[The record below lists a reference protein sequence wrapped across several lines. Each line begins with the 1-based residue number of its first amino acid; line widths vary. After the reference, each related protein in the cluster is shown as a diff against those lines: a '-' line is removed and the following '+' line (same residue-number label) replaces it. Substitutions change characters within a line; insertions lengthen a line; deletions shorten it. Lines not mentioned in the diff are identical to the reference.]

1 MARVFTVRWPIF
13 ARLEAVLFFPVSL
26 MLAGEI
32 TPIQTLVDRGL
43 MPSLWPLAARFG
55 VPWQSIVTISTSI
68 VMLLAYFACL
78 IITDRFLTVRK
89 GYAALS
95 IAAIGLWAL
104 VAMHLWGQVVAYLPV
119 SDPAIWERLLRDA
132 PPEFMASLNGM
143 PPQKTAAIV
152 AAGLAF
158 LLHLR
163 PIWIGLLDQGEVAM
177 RLIMHRAE
185 AVYARTA
192 DGQMHRPHDIWLR
205 QSEEFR
211 GWQSQQRLSAIGG
224 LPRENPTVKVL
235 YAVTWIGV
243 MIGMFAAF
251 HAGNHAT
258 QSQPAVA
265 ESAPPRSGR
274 GVTTMAPDNPD
285 RMPIN
290 PSAQGHDMHA
300 LTPAVMPAVQRP
312 GEPIGPM
319 AANVH
324 TAPNEA
330 VADRGADGSFV
341 FSVEVNGETLRMIFD
356 TGASVVAL
364 RSEDAA
370 KVGIDLD
377 RLRYT
382 ARTKTAN
389 GTAEMA
395 PVIIDTITIGNITQH
410 NVPGFVAKQGML
422 QENLLGQTF
431 LARLAK
437 YNVENNHLV
446 LTGK

>member
-32 TPIQTLVDRGL
+32 APIQTLVDRGL

-55 VPWQSIVTISTSI
+55 VSWQSIVTVSTLL
-68 VMLLAYFACL
+68 VMLLAYLAGL
-78 IITDRFLTVRK
+78 MITDRFLTVRK
-89 GYAALS
+89 GYAVLS
-95 IAAIGLWAL
+95 VVAIGLWAL
-104 VAMHLWGQVVAYLPV
+104 VAMHLWGQVVTYLPV
-119 SDPAIWERLLRDA
+119 SDPPIWDRLLRDV
-132 PPEFMASLNGM
+132 PPEVMAWLNGM
-143 PPQKTAAIV
+143 PPQKTAAIA

-163 PIWIGLLDQGEVAM
+163 PICVGLLDQGEIAM

-185 AVYARTA
+185 VVYARDA
-192 DGQMHRPHDIWLR
+192 SGRIHRPHDIWLR
-205 QSEEFR
+205 QSGGFR
-211 GWQSQQRLSAIGG
+211 GWRGQQQLSAVGG

-265 ESAPPRSGR
+265 ESTPPRSGR

-290 PSAQGHDMHA
+290 PSAQSHDIHA
-300 LTPAVMPAVQRP
+300 LTPAAMPAVPRP

-370 KVGIDLD
+370 KVGIDMD

-395 PVIIDTITIGNITQH
+395 PVIIDTITIGKITQH
-410 NVPGFVAKQGML
+410 NVPCFV
-422 QENLLGQTF
+422 
-431 LARLAK
+431 
-437 YNVENNHLV
+437 
-446 LTGK
+446 